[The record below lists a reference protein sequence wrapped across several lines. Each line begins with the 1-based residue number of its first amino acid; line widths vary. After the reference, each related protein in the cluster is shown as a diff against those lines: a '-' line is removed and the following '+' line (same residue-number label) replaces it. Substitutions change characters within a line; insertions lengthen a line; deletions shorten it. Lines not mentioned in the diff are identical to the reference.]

1 MKPLSWLTS
10 ASILGLSK
18 GQHMGFDAREATISS
33 IHSELFAGL
42 TTCRAIVSAFIA
54 RIEAYN
60 PLINAVITLNSDAL
74 NIADSLDESLAS
86 GNTTGKL
93 FCIPV
98 LLKDNYDA
106 VPMATTGGSL
116 QLSTCSPLQDG
127 PTVLALRAAGA
138 VLLGKTNLHEFAL
151 EGLGLSSLG
160 GQTLNPYDLTR
171 TAGGSSSGTG
181 AAIAAS
187 FAVFGTG
194 TDTVN
199 SLRSPASANSLYSF
213 RPTRGLISRAGII
226 PVSHTQ
232 DTAGAI
238 GRSLLDIATALTVM
252 SSVGYDSSD
261 NATSEI
267 PSSAIGTDYTS
278 FLSLNDNP
286 TNLTGI
292 HIGLLEGFFNRTTS
306 SETTPVNN
314 LMDAVISQLQRQG
327 ATIIPIK
334 DTTTYNATSILSELD
349 VQKFEYRELLSE
361 YLSSPNLQ
369 GTHPRSMPEIY
380 INSTITDTTTR
391 PNFVV
396 IPAQYQ
402 HIQQSLVSSTS
413 NTSYTT
419 IKARIANLTQTLHST
434 LRTQRLSAIIYPEQK
449 NLVVPIGSPSQ
460 SGRNGILAA
469 LTGSPV
475 ITIPIGFSPASET
488 APIGIPVGMEIL
500 GLPFSEGTLLRIAK
514 GIDDRLHARRSPV
527 TAGLNDYD
535 DAAAAVQHPP
545 HYSSVPTITPL
556 NNIPAAY
563 PLGRF

>member
-1 MKPLSWLTS
+1 
-10 ASILGLSK
+10 
-18 GQHMGFDAREATISS
+18 MGFDAREATISRV
-33 IHSELFAGL
+33 HSDLFAGL
-42 TTCRAIVSAFIA
+42 TTCRGVVSAFIA

-60 PLINAVITLNSDAL
+60 PFINAIITLNPDAL
-74 NIADSLDESLAS
+74 SIADSLDESLAS
-86 GNTTGKL
+86 GNATGKL

-116 QLSTCSPLQDG
+116 ELEASSPLQDG
-127 PTVLALRAAGA
+127 PAVMALRAAGA
-138 VLLGKTNLHEFAL
+138 VILGKTNLHEFAL

-226 PVSHTQ
+226 PVSYTQ
-232 DTAGAI
+232 DAAGAI
-238 GRSLLDIATALTVM
+238 GRSLMDIATALTVM
-252 SSVGYDSSD
+252 SSVGYDRAD
-261 NATSEI
+261 NATLEI
-267 PSSAIGTDYTS
+267 PPSITGTDYTG
-278 FLSLNDNP
+278 FLSPSGNP

-292 HIGLLEGFFNRTTS
+292 RLGVLEGFFNRTAGR
-306 SETTPVNN
+306 ETTPVND
-314 LMDAVISQLQRQG
+314 LMDSVVSQLRRQG
-327 ATIIPIK
+327 ATIVPIN
-334 DTTTYNATSILSELD
+334 DTTTYNATHIALELD

-380 INSTITDTTTR
+380 VNNSSINATT
-391 PNFVV
+391 PPKFVV

-402 HIQQSLVSSTS
+402 HIQQALISSTS
-413 NTSYTT
+413 NTSYTA
-419 IKARIANLTQTLHST
+419 IKNRIANLTQTLHST
-434 LRTQRLSAIIYPEQK
+434 LRYQQLSAIIYPEQK

-475 ITIPIGFSPASET
+475 ITMPIGFSAPSET

-527 TAGLNDYD
+527 TAGLDDY
-535 DAAAAVQHPP
+535 DAAAQRST
-545 HYSSVPTITPL
+545 HYSSVPSITPL
-556 NNIPAAY
+556 RNIPAAY